1 MATPESACD
10 TGSSLA
16 SVVASVA
23 ELSSKFLCLEHM
35 VRDMSS
41 KHAIGAN
48 AQWDIQR
55 PDGEESVSN
64 LVCSGAVSETYLS
77 GGNLSE
83 SSETVFGSFM

>member
-1 MATPESACD
+1 M
-10 TGSSLA
+10 
-16 SVVASVA
+16 
-23 ELSSKFLCLEHM
+23 
-35 VRDMSS
+35 RDMSS
-41 KHAIGAN
+41 KHVIGAN